1 MSIKIVNS
9 LLNLFSLH
17 FSTGC
22 RKKRRY
28 LIYFAISIIV
38 DNYNPHIEII
48 HNKHLIQKMLPNVE
62 LVYKQIKKNEQTPKT
77 DYLFNNSMT
86 PRTNLEKTI
95 EKMDVLN
102 TIL

>member
-1 MSIKIVNS
+1 
-9 LLNLFSLH
+9 
-17 FSTGC
+17 
-22 RKKRRY
+22 
-28 LIYFAISIIV
+28 
-38 DNYNPHIEII
+38 
-48 HNKHLIQKMLPNVE
+48 MLPNVE